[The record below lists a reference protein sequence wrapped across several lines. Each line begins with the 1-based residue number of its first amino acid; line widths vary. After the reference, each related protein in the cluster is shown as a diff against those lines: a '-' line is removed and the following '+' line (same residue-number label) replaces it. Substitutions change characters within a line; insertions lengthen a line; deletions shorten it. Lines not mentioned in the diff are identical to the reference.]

1 MDRGRRQGFAIAV
14 VGGGVVGCALLREF
28 ALAGC
33 EPLLLE
39 RGGDILSGASKANSA
54 ILHTGYD
61 AEPGTLEAEL
71 VRRGRQRYL
80 ELAPRFGLPVEKTG
94 GLVVAWQDG
103 ERPRLDTV
111 LATAQRNGIREL
123 ELLDRDAL
131 LACEPQLAGTAVA
144 AARVPGEYVVD
155 PWTTPLAYALQAIQ
169 HGAEVRR
176 GTEVLEIVRNGSRW
190 RLVTTRGPVEAEI
203 VVNAAGLFAD
213 RIEAM
218 TGRPGFRILPR
229 KGQFLVYD
237 KPARRLLNAILY
249 PLPRPRSKGVLLTPT
264 VFGNLLV
271 GPTSEPVEDRA
282 DTSTDAAVLRGL
294 REIAATRL
302 PALRRQR
309 VVAAYA
315 GLRPATE
322 RGDYVIAADP
332 SRRWI
337 TVAGIRSTGL
347 TAALGIAEHVRELFE
362 RHFGALA
369 PARPRHWPEL
379 PHLAEREPRPYTL
392 GGNGEIVCF
401 CELVTRREVE
411 AALSGPLPARD
422 LGALK
427 RRTRC
432 TMGRCQGFYCGWR
445 LARFLD
451 TALADGRAAS

>member
-1 MDRGRRQGFAIAV
+1 MDRGRRQGYAIAV
-14 VGGGVVGCALLREF
+14 IGGGVVGCALAREF

-33 EPLLLE
+33 APLLLE
-39 RGGDILSGASKANSA
+39 KGGDILSGASKANSA

-71 VRRGRQRYL
+71 VRRGRRRYL

-94 GLVVAWQDG
+94 GLVVAWKEE
-103 ERPRLDTV
+103 ERPRLEKI
-111 LATAQRNGIREL
+111 LETARRNRIIEV

-131 LACEPQLAGTAVA
+131 FAREPELAPTAVA
-144 AARVPGEYVVD
+144 AARVAGEYIVD

-169 HGAEVRR
+169 HGAEIRR
-176 GTEVLEIVRNGSRW
+176 GAEVLEILPNGSRW
-190 RLVTTRGPVEAEI
+190 RLMTARGAVDAEI

-213 RIEAM
+213 RIESAVR
-218 TGRPGFRILPR
+218 RPEFRILPR

-249 PLPRPRSKGVLLTPT
+249 PLPQPRSKGVLLTPT

-271 GPTSEPVEDRA
+271 GPTSEPVEDRS
-282 DTSTDAAVLRGL
+282 DTATDAAVLRTL
-294 REIAATRL
+294 RETATTRL
-302 PALRRQR
+302 PALRAQR

-322 RGDYVIAADP
+322 HGDYVITVDP

-362 RHFGALA
+362 RHFGALTPAA
-369 PARPRHWPEL
+369 PEHWPEL
-379 PHLAEREPRPYTL
+379 PRLAERDPRPYTL

-401 CELVTRREVE
+401 CECVTRGEIE

-445 LARFLD
+445 LAGLLGAAR
-451 TALADGRAAS
+451 ADGRAAP